1 MQMLTNEEIKYI
13 ECMCRE
19 LVKNLKNVKEDL
31 DKEDHYIFSSPNRA
45 KFKRLRIELSNK
57 LMEVQKQIY

>member
-1 MQMLTNEEIKYI
+1 MQKLTNEEIKYV
-13 ECMCRE
+13 EYMCNE
-19 LVKNLKNVKEDL
+19 LVKSLKNVKEDL
-31 DKEDHYIFSSPNRA
+31 DKKDPYIFSSPDRA